1 MSHRRLYILINIDFY
16 FALENNVVDGL
27 RWGGGGGAGLNV
39 GRFFLYCI
47 IQVHVGSCSDW
58 KFCLIELDVT
68 KHFLIWLYLS
78 Y

>member
-1 MSHRRLYILINIDFY
+1 M
-16 FALENNVVDGL
+16 G
-27 RWGGGGGAGLNV
+27 WGGGAGLNV
-39 GRFFLYCI
+39 GRFFLHCI

>member
-39 GRFFLYCI
+39 GRFFCIVLYKFMWVAVQI
-47 IQVHVGSCSDW
+47 GS
-58 KFCLIELDVT
+58 FV
-68 KHFLIWLYLS
+68 
-78 Y
+78 